1 MDDVSGGVERDAGV
15 CTPLSLGEA
24 EADEG
29 SLFMDD
35 ESARVT
41 CVSKFGVPWGTGEV
55 DLATS
60 LSSTSVP
67 WSGFGVE
74 WVLPADIVCVGWV
87 LLDVRASWYPAE
99 SECLKR
105 HRERVHGEHKD

>member
-1 MDDVSGGVERDAGV
+1 VVGGLGGFVRLEGMSGGVERDAGV

-41 CVSKFGVPWGTGEV
+41 CVS
-55 DLATS
+55 
-60 LSSTSVP
+60 
-67 WSGFGVE
+67 
-74 WVLPADIVCVGWV
+74 
-87 LLDVRASWYPAE
+87 
-99 SECLKR
+99 
-105 HRERVHGEHKD
+105 